1 MAGRNLTEDEW
12 TQFFPSRPYHATS
25 PVVSSAG

>member
-12 TQFFPSRPYHATS
+12 ARFFPSRRYHATC